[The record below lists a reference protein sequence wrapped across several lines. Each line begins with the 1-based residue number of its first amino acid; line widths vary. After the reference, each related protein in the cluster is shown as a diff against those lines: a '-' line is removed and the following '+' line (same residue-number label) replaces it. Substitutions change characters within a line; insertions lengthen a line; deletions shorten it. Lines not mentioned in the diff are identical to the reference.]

1 MTTPASGGELDRSI
15 ARAVAWNAA
24 ARWISQIVSWA
35 STIIV
40 ARILTPYDYGLVG
53 MASLYLSLATMVSQ
67 IGIPDAVIALRDL
80 TRRQIAQLNSVAVVI
95 GVALVGISCA
105 LAWPIARFFSAPALR
120 PVIIVA
126 GSTYVISAFQVVPRA
141 LLRRE
146 LRFKLLASI
155 ETARAFAQIVVTV
168 VLALLNFRYW
178 SLVLGIV
185 ASSVVV
191 TILVLCWQRYEFAF
205 PKVEDIRRE
214 LKYTGHV
221 LLSGIAWYTY
231 ENADFGV
238 AGRVLGEV
246 PLGNYTVAWT
256 ISSTPVEK
264 ITNLIT
270 GVTPAYFSAVQSDK
284 SELRRYLLRLT
295 EIMALLTVPASVGIA
310 LTADLFVP
318 LLLGPKWYG
327 VIGPLRLLGVF
338 IAGRSLMTILPNLLT
353 AIGDARFVMWNMVT
367 CVIIMPVVFY
377 IGSHWGTDGIAAG
390 WLIAYP
396 PLMIP
401 MYWRVFRKTEM
412 APSSYLSAV
421 MPAASASLIMAAVV
435 LLVRWAVPA
444 NFHMWV
450 RLALFIIAGAAV
462 YAGALLTFHR
472 DRVLHLVR
480 MARSMRQQKSAT
492 SQPMISDVQTIGGKV
507 EDFAFSQPKSPE

>member
-1 MTTPASGGELDRSI
+1 MATPASGGDLDRSI

-40 ARILTPYDYGLVG
+40 ARILTPYDYGLFG
-53 MASLYLSLATMVSQ
+53 MATLYVSLATMVSQ
-67 IGIPDAVIALRDL
+67 IGISDAIIALRDL
-80 TRRQIAQLNSVAVVI
+80 TRRQIAQLNSVAVII
-95 GVALVGISCA
+95 GVALVTLSCG
-105 LAWPIARFFSAPALR
+105 LAWPIARFFSAPPLR
-120 PVIIVA
+120 AVIMVA
-126 GSTYVISAFQVVPRA
+126 SVTYVIAAFQVVPRA
-141 LLRRE
+141 LLRKD

-155 ETARAFAQIVVTV
+155 ETARAFSQIVATV
-168 VLALLNFRYW
+168 VLAFLHFRYW
-178 SLVLGIV
+178 SLVLGTV
-185 ASSVVV
+185 VSSIVV
-191 TILVLCWQRYEFAF
+191 TVLVLCWQRFEFAF
-205 PKVEDIRRE
+205 PKLQDIQRE

-238 AGRVLGEV
+238 AGRVLGEI

-256 ISSTPVEK
+256 ISSAPVEK

-295 EIMALLTVPASVGIA
+295 EIMALLTVPASIGIA

-353 AIGDARFVMWNMVT
+353 AIGDARFVMWNMLA
-367 CVIIMPVVFY
+367 CVVVMPFAFY
-377 IGSHWGTDGIAAG
+377 VGSHWGTDGIAAG

-412 APSSYLSAV
+412 APANYLSAV

-444 NFHMWV
+444 NLHMWL
-450 RLALFIIAGAAV
+450 RLALFVLTGAAV
-462 YAGALLTFHR
+462 YVGALLTFHR
-472 DRVLHLVR
+472 QRVLRLVQ
-480 MARSMRQQKSAT
+480 MAKNMRQQKSAT
-492 SQPMISDVQTIGGKV
+492 SQPMLSDVQTIGRKV
-507 EDFAFSQPKSPE
+507 KDFAFSQTKSPE